1 MSKFIQFSLHIY
13 MYCTDSIYLN
23 KDIESVADFQI

>member
-1 MSKFIQFSLHIY
+1 MSKFIQFLLHI

>member
-1 MSKFIQFSLHIY
+1 MSKFMQFSLHIY
-13 MYCTDSIYLN
+13 VLHCGIYLN